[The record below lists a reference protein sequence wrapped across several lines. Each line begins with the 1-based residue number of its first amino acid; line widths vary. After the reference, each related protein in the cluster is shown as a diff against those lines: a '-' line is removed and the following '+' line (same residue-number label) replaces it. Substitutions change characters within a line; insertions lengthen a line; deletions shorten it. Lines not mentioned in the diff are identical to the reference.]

1 MANATKIIKDWCASC
16 GMPEP
21 SDGECHALTVALAAA
36 PAADA
41 TVTKDEATWCS
52 YIAGIIGCYL

>member
-21 SDGECHALTVALAAA
+21 SDGECHALTVALAATPAAA
-36 PAADA
+36 PAKGRDDA
-41 TVTKDEATWCS
+41 ES
-52 YIAGIIGCYL
+52 